1 MGASFLSQQLPS
13 QETCALGHS
22 PAQMSE
28 LPGLGG
34 RPRLLCIFTTG
45 FLPGRRAVP
54 YPVDRAALDTK
65 GRFTRLAIYSR
76 VLEGSPDGVIS
87 GIIESSQ
94 LYYCPS
100 TGLTQSTPSRV
111 GRQRGS
117 LCVSHGIDK
126 TTGVSRD
133 QHQHHRP
140 SLLVWSIHHHVARE
154 LQESTWLML
163 IAKTERTF

>member
-1 MGASFLSQQLPS
+1 MPWAILQPRCQSSQ
-13 QETCALGHS
+13 AW
-22 PAQMSE
+22 
-28 LPGLGG
+28 GG
-34 RPRLLCIFTTG
+34 RDGRGGGPRLLCFVNFHNG
-45 FLPGRRAVP
+45 LLPRRAVP

-65 GRFTRLAIYSR
+65 GRFTQLTIYSR

-94 LYYCPS
+94 QSCVGFPS
-100 TGLTQSTPSRV
+100 TGLTQSTPSHV

-117 LCVSHGIDK
+117 LCVSHRIDK
-126 TTGVSRD
+126 TAGVSTD

-163 IAKTERTF
+163 IAKMERTF

>member
-1 MGASFLSQQLPS
+1 MPWAILQPRCQSSQAWGASQVARF
-13 QETCALGHS
+13 
-22 PAQMSE
+22 
-28 LPGLGG
+28 
-34 RPRLLCIFTTG
+34 CIFTMG

-65 GRFTRLAIYSR
+65 GRFTRLTVYSR

-87 GIIESSQ
+87 RIIESSQ
-94 LYYCPS
+94 QSCVGFPS
-100 TGLTQSTPSRV
+100 TGLTQSTPSHV

-126 TTGVSRD
+126 TTRVSRD
-133 QHQHHRP
+133 QHQHQWP
-140 SLLVWSIHHHVARE
+140 SLLVWSIHHHVAKE
-154 LQESTWLML
+154 FQESTWLIL